1 MGPVENMFLSD
12 SFWPCILGQF
22 GFFGLVLMCCVIF
35 VFMKKAVKMLK
46 RDKREGFVPF
56 MIMLYLLIS
65 SFAETSFFN
74 PTSMLLFL
82 IFAYIEVNAAKR
94 ERFRPI

>member
-1 MGPVENMFLSD
+1 MPRDIKKSKIEYLQKNTICNNS
-12 SFWPCILGQF
+12 
-22 GFFGLVLMCCVIF
+22 IF